1 MLQISY
7 LLTHI
12 CNLLSK
18 LVDAVEKCP
27 DIAVIYC
34 SGHNVG
40 DDFVLTGKEFDDSA
54 VGVSRLNEMKVNYL
68 GCCGTRLMLII
79 EARVPCCEWSSQV
92 EVQLIGYRLTAT
104 SGQR

>member
-27 DIAVIYC
+27 DIAIIYC

-40 DDFVLTGKEFDDSA
+40 DDFELTGKEFNDSA
-54 VGVSRLNEMKVNYL
+54 VDVSRLNEMKVNNL
-68 GCCGTRLMLII
+68 GCCGTLLMLNRSKS
-79 EARVPCCEWSSQV
+79 A
-92 EVQLIGYRLTAT
+92 LL
-104 SGQR
+104 